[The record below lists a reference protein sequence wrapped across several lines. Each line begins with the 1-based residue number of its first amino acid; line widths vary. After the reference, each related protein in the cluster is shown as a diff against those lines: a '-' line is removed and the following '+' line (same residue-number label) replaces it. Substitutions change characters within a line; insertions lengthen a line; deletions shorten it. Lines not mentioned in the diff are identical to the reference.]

1 MNAIICR
8 IATDLAAYTEELERG
23 FPAILQQTEEA
34 KMMQWTAPR
43 PYVAPDRERVK
54 VDHRVAL
61 RHYLHDAASMC
72 SSVATPA
79 TPSPQ
84 VSFFNP
90 TDSTTAS
97 AYYTARLHQDTGE
110 PQRYMPIYVL
120 DAFGALVV
128 ADTDILTLQLQL
140 ELDLASVKSLIRGKI
155 RPPYAQFH
163 ISYDDR
169 VLSDDEASLAQHDI
183 GSHAWF
189 TCVSFGSNHVR
200 QPLTLAQQR
209 NRTLREW

>member
-1 MNAIICR
+1 MAYRYSDATGYNFNSMNAIISR
-8 IATDLAAYTEELERG
+8 IAKDLAAFTEELERG
-23 FPAILQQTEEA
+23 LPAILQQTEEA

-84 VSFFNP
+84 LSFFNP

-97 AYYTARLHQDTGE
+97 AYYTARAAPRHGRTSEIYADLCSGRLWCVGRCGYRHPDTATAA
-110 PQRYMPIYVL
+110 R
-120 DAFGALVV
+120 A
-128 ADTDILTLQLQL
+128 
-140 ELDLASVKSLIRGKI
+140 
-155 RPPYAQFH
+155 
-163 ISYDDR
+163 
-169 VLSDDEASLAQHDI
+169 
-183 GSHAWF
+183 
-189 TCVSFGSNHVR
+189 
-200 QPLTLAQQR
+200 
-209 NRTLREW
+209 